1 MFSAKKL
8 RQETTKACIVNLT
21 DLHKI
26 QLLFRNN
33 NTNYD

>member
-8 RQETTKACIVNLT
+8 RQETKKVSIVILT

-33 NTNYD
+33 NANYD